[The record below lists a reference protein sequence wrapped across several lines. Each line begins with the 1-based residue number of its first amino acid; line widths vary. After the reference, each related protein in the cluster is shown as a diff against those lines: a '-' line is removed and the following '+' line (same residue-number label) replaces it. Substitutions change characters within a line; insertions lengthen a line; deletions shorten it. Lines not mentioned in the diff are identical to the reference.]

1 MVFPSI
7 QFAIFLPIVLAVSWA
22 LMPRPRLWKPFILIA
37 SYVFYAAAS
46 IGYCLLLAAM
56 TLANQLGAIMV
67 KRAID
72 AGDPTKGRRFVVATV
87 AVDLGV
93 PGSVGTVV
101 AAAPDIDILVNC
113 AGVGDFG
120 PFATTDPVRTAA
132 MLQLNTAALTELTSA
147 YLPGML
153 ERGYGRVLNVASTAA
168 FQPGPLMAVYYATK
182 AYVLSFSEAV
192 AEEVRG
198 SGVTITALCP
208 GPTASGFQAGAAME
222 DSKLVKGRKL
232 PSATAVAKAGY
243 KAMQRGDTVKV
254 VGLANVVFASSV
266 RFMPRPVIR
275 RLVHRMQRPNH

>member
-1 MVFPSI
+1 MGDGKRGLVTGASSGI
-7 QFAIFLPIVLAVSWA
+7 GLELA
-22 LMPRPRLWKPFILIA
+22 R
-37 SYVFYAAAS
+37 
-46 IGYCLLLAAM
+46 LLAADGY
-56 TLANQLGAIMV
+56 TLTLVARRATALEALAAELG
-67 KRAID
+67 D
-72 AGDPTKGRRFVVATV
+72 AQAV

-93 PGSVGTVV
+93 PGSVDTVV
-101 AAAPDIDILVNC
+101 AAAPDIDILVNS

-132 MLQLNTAALTELTSA
+132 MLQLNTAALTELTRA

-153 ERGYGRVLNVASTAA
+153 ERGHGRVLNVASTAA

-192 AEEVRG
+192 AEEARG